1 MLLNDDETEI
11 VTCTAYSYQCAID
24 RLKYMKKTIV
34 DALRDA
40 SGDEFLK
47 LHGTFYG
54 EFGVIDMLD
63 RIIAD
68 GMLYLETPTIS
79 QLVDTMKVE
88 VAPPFTVENR
98 VMDPVSFYH
107 NLKLVGIARNREA
120 YLATLKQIGDK
131 KLKGCQALIG
141 EELINITENGELEHE
156 PKNGP
161 VIPEDTMDYLHWK
174 RGV

>member
-1 MLLNDDETEI
+1 MLFNDDETKI
-11 VTCTAYSYQCAID
+11 VTFTAYSYQCAID
-24 RLKYMKKTIV
+24 RLKHMRKTIV

-40 SGDEFLK
+40 GADEFLK
-47 LHGTFYG
+47 LHDTFYG
-54 EFGVIDMLD
+54 DFGVINMLD
-63 RIIAD
+63 RIIEE
-68 GMLYLETPTIS
+68 GMMYLETPTIS
-79 QLVDTMKVE
+79 QLVDTLKLE

-107 NLKLVGIARNREA
+107 NLKLVGVARNREA

-131 KLKGCQALIG
+131 KLKGCQALVG
-141 EELINITENGELEHE
+141 EELININENGELEHE

>member
-1 MLLNDDETEI
+1 MLLNDEETQM
-11 VTCTAYSYQCAID
+11 VTYTAYSYQCAID

-68 GMLYLETPTIS
+68 GMMYLETPTIS
-79 QLVDTMKVE
+79 QLVDTMKAE

-107 NLKLVGIARNREA
+107 NLKLVGVARNREA

-156 PKNGP
+156 PKNGS

>member
-1 MLLNDDETEI
+1 MLFDDEETKTI
-11 VTCTAYSYQCAID
+11 TFTAYSYQCAID

-63 RIIAD
+63 RIIDD
-68 GMLYLETPTIS
+68 GMMYLETPTIS

-88 VAPPFTVENR
+88 VSPPFTVENR

-107 NLKLVGIARNREA
+107 NLKLVGVARNREA
-120 YLATLKQIGDK
+120 YLATLKQIGEK
-131 KLKGCQALIG
+131 KVKGCQALIG
-141 EELINITENGELEHE
+141 EELIDITENGELAHE
-156 PKNGP
+156 PKSGP

>member
-1 MLLNDDETEI
+1 MLLNDDEVKTI
-11 VTCTAYSYQCAID
+11 TYTAYEYQCAID
-24 RLKYMKKTIV
+24 RLKHMKKTIV
-34 DALRDA
+34 DALHDA
-40 SGDEFLK
+40 SVKEFFK
-47 LHGTFYG
+47 LHAFYG
-54 EFGVIDMLD
+54 EFGVIDVLD

-79 QLVDTMKVE
+79 QLVDMMKVE
-88 VAPPFTVENR
+88 SAPPFTVENR
-98 VMDPVSFYH
+98 VMDPVSFYY

-156 PKNGP
+156 PKNGS

>member
-1 MLLNDDETEI
+1 MLLNDDETKI
-11 VTCTAYSYQCAID
+11 VAFTAYEYQCAID
-24 RLKYMKKTIV
+24 RLKHMKKTIV

-40 SGDEFLK
+40 SSNEFLK
-47 LHGTFYG
+47 LYDTFYG
-54 EFGVIDMLD
+54 DFGVINMID

-79 QLVDTMKVE
+79 QLVDTMKLE

-107 NLKLVGIARNREA
+107 NLKLVGVARNREA

-131 KLKGCQALIG
+131 KLKGCQALVG